1 MCATRVPILLIVL
14 DDAPLDELAGVFA
27 TAHQKVFGFT
37 MPDRGLAIEGV
48 SVEVISQGTSISL
61 DRSQIP
67 GSNAPVSEARVF
79 FSGDW
84 RNVPVWNRDEIIA
97 GAPMEG
103 PCSHRGTSRHD
114 RSRNRLAADM
124 TGEQNLLLTRAIP
137 RLTRIEVGTEVDPVL
152 LELFHNLFFSTA
164 ERMGAVIRNTSY
176 SVNIK
181 ERLDYSCAL
190 FDSEGQLVAN
200 APHMPV
206 DLGSMGTAVHRLSSG
221 ERMTFA
227 RAIASH

>member
-1 MCATRVPILLIVL
+1 MT
-14 DDAPLDELAGVFA
+14 PLDELAGVFA

-61 DRSQIP
+61 DRSQIAE
-67 GSNAPVSEARVF
+67 SNAPVSEARVF

-103 PCSHRGTSRHD
+103 PALIVEPHATTVLEIGWR
-114 RSRNRLAADM
+114 AEI

-152 LELFHNLFFSTA
+152 PELFHNLFFSTA

-206 DLGSMGTAVHRLSSG
+206 HLGSMGIAVRSII
-221 ERMTFA
+221 ERRKDDVR
-227 RAIASH
+227 RAIASRSMIRFLGYSSS